1 MLEEGM
7 RLSKEARG
15 FLEKGG
21 ELKGKEKVMA
31 WFYIGRE
38 GIFKEFSRVGKGLS
52 EEVRNQLGEARG
64 S

>member
-38 GIFKEFSRVGKGLS
+38 GIFKEFFKGM
-52 EEVRNQLGEARG
+52 QGAFGG
-64 S
+64 SKESIR